1 MEEKQKLIYI
11 SGKMGE
17 KRLSKATVAKF
28 EKAQNKLLDEGWA
41 IINPANPKFQREAQE
56 HVRIEEKKWMKLDHG
71 EFDWYAWLLLWDMH
85 MLALCEAIYM
95 LSDWR
100 DSPGATAEYYYAKAC
115 KKEVIFEDELEA
127 L

>member
-1 MEEKQKLIYI
+1 MEEKQKMIYI

-41 IINPANPKFQREAQE
+41 IINPANPKLQREAQE
-56 HVRIEEKKWMKLDHG
+56 HVRIEEKKWKKFDYG